1 VTNRISSNAQP
12 THLFVLVLNSPWC
25 LALTG
30 ERSLNELPGQV
41 FVALGRRG
49 MEPLPLLECT
59 YECDGKE
66 LHLIEMSQNKDAPS
80 EKGVDEIT
88 EDWLVECT
96 KCNRPFTIRCFV
108 RYADGER
115 IDTRVDI
122 LDDTGKNLG
131 WLGSY

>member
-1 VTNRISSNAQP
+1 MTN
-12 THLFVLVLNSPWC
+12 
-25 LALTG
+25 
-30 ERSLNELPGQV
+30 ERSLNELPDQV

-49 MEPLPLLECT
+49 MEPLPLKECT
-59 YECDGKE
+59 YECSGEE
-66 LHLIEMSQNKDAPS
+66 LQLLGVTQNK
-80 EKGVDEIT
+80 KGPANKGIDEIT

-96 KCNRPFTIRCFV
+96 KCHRQFTIRCIV

>member
-1 VTNRISSNAQP
+1 MS
-12 THLFVLVLNSPWC
+12 VL
-25 LALTG
+25 TD
-30 ERSLNELPGQV
+30 ERSLNELPDQV

-49 MEPLPLLECT
+49 MEPLPLKECT
-59 YECDGKE
+59 YECDGDE
-66 LHLIEMSQNKDAPS
+66 LSLLEVKQSKDHPS

-88 EDWLVECT
+88 VDWVVECK
-96 KCNRPFTIRCFV
+96 KCSKPFTIRCIN
-108 RYADGER
+108 RYADGQR

>member
-12 THLFVLVLNSPWC
+12 SHLSVLVLNSSWC
-25 LALTG
+25 LVLTG
-30 ERSLNELPGQV
+30 ERSLDELPDQV

-49 MEPLPLLECT
+49 MEPLPLKECT
-59 YECDGKE
+59 YECDGDE
-66 LHLIEMSQNKDAPS
+66 IHLLGVSQSKDNPS
-80 EKGVDEIT
+80 LKGIDEIT
-88 EDWLVECT
+88 VDWLVECK
-96 KCNRPFTIRCFV
+96 KCTRPFTIRCIN
-108 RYADGER
+108 RYADGQR

>member
-1 VTNRISSNAQP
+1 VTNRIALSTQP

-25 LALTG
+25 FVLTD
-30 ERSLNELPGQV
+30 ERSLNELPDQV

-49 MEPLPLLECT
+49 MEPLPLKECT
-59 YECDGKE
+59 YECDGDE
-66 LHLIEMSQNKDAPS
+66 IILLSVSQDKDNPS

-88 EDWLVECT
+88 VDWLVECT
-96 KCNRPFTIRCFV
+96 KCNRPFTIRCIN
-108 RYADGER
+108 RYADGQK